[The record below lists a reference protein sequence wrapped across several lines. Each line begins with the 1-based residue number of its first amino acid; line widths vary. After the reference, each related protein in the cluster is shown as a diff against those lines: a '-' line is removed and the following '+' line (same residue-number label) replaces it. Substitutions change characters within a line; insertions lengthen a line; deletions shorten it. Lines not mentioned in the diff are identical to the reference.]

1 MHESSTAG
9 GEDDAPREDGAT
21 TGGARPGAGRTDG
34 EQSGRAP
41 AGGTAAPAAGGEAT
55 GGATAGAAGSG
66 ASAGSTAGASA
77 GSTTGSTAGGSG
89 DVPATGEGG
98 GAAEPAR
105 ARRAPE
111 RSQAEQDEIFAA
123 LVAQFDDPVDL
134 NNPNWPEIENLRAR
148 GEFKNVKDRSD
159 ADRFPG
165 EPGDLSDLAPQ
176 PRPRSGRPVMPA
188 AGSGPRD
195 FELSEDTDEGHFEP
209 PEPPPLPEADTT
221 AKFAWLAVL
230 GGPALLLFDAVVWR
244 EVAGWPAWV
253 GVAAFL
259 GGFATL
265 VVRMKDHDEDEPED
279 PHGGAVV

>member
-21 TGGARPGAGRTDG
+21 TGGARPGAGRADG
-34 EQSGRAP
+34 EQTGRGP
-41 AGGTAAPAAGGEAT
+41 AGGAAAPATGGEAT
-55 GGATAGAAGSG
+55 
-66 ASAGSTAGASA
+66 TAGAS
-77 GSTTGSTAGGSG
+77 GSGPGTASGPVSGSGSGSASGTASGSG
-89 DVPATGEGG
+89 DAPVAGDGG
-98 GAAEPAR
+98 GAAEPSR
-105 ARRAPE
+105 TRRAPE

-134 NNPNWPEIENLRAR
+134 NNPNWPEVENLRAR
-148 GEFKNVKDRSD
+148 NELKGFKDPG
-159 ADRFPG
+159 ADRLPG

-188 AGSGPRD
+188 AGSAGPRD
-195 FELSEDTDEGHFEP
+195 FELSEETDEGHFVP

-244 EVAGWPAWV
+244 EVSGWPAWV
-253 GVAAFL
+253 GVASFL

-265 VVRMKDHDEDEPED
+265 VVRMKDRDEDEPED

>member
-9 GEDDAPREDGAT
+9 GEDETPREEGAATGGTRPGTGRADDGQPGRGPVGETVADAPG
-21 TGGARPGAGRTDG
+21 
-34 EQSGRAP
+34 SGD
-41 AGGTAAPAAGGEAT
+41 APAADGAVGE
-55 GGATAGAAGSG
+55 GGAGTGTTG
-66 ASAGSTAGASA
+66 AGSTAGPS
-77 GSTTGSTAGGSG
+77 
-89 DVPATGEGG
+89 
-98 GAAEPAR
+98 R

-148 GEFKNVKDRSD
+148 GELKGFKD
-159 ADRFPG
+159 PG
-165 EPGDLSDLAPQ
+165 EGLPGGTGDLSDLAPQ
-176 PRPRSGRPVMPA
+176 PRPRSDRPVVPA

-195 FELSEDTDEGHFEP
+195 FELAEETDEGHFEP
-209 PEPPPLPEADTT
+209 PEPPPLPEADVT

-244 EVAGWPAWV
+244 EVSGWPAWV

-265 VVRMKDHDEDEPED
+265 VVRMKNNDEDEPED